1 MTDQLVSGFDHL
13 ILAVR
18 DLDHARAR
26 FAELGFTLSDRG
38 SHPTRGTANF
48 CVMFAN
54 GYIEL
59 LGVGRGD
66 CQEQFLLDFLR
77 RGEGFS
83 ALALA
88 PRDIDAAYTALAQRG
103 LATAAPNT
111 GSRVIERADGSGSP
125 IRFRVL
131 RAIDGALLPVRAF
144 FCQHLDRDFV
154 YAQGWMRHANGATR
168 IRAVTIDVR
177 ALPELDERLAAELGW
192 SLAAHGD
199 GLDVDLGSVVLRFR
213 CAEADSIRAIEL
225 GMAEGARLPQPLSI
239 CGAELSF
246 ARASR

>member
-1 MTDQLVSGFDHL
+1 MTDQLASGFDHV

-59 LGVGRGD
+59 LGVGRSD
-66 CQEQFLLDFLR
+66 CQEQFLLDFLQ

-88 PRDIDAAYTALAQRG
+88 PRDIDAAHTALARRG
-103 LATAAPNT
+103 LAAAAPNT
-111 GSRVIERADGSGSP
+111 GSRVIERADGTMTP

-131 RAIDGALLPVRAF
+131 RATDGVLLPVRAF
-144 FCQHLDRDFV
+144 FCRHLDRDLV
-154 YAQGWMRHANGATR
+154 YAPGWMRHANGATR
-168 IRAVTIDVR
+168 IISVTIDVL
-177 ALPELDERLAAELGW
+177 ALPVLDEGLAAELGW
-192 SLAAHGD
+192 SLVVRGD
-199 GLDVDLGSVVLRFR
+199 EMNVDLGSVVLRFR
-213 CAEADSIRAIEL
+213 RAEADAIRTIEL
-225 GMAEGARLPQPLSI
+225 GVAENFSLPEPGILF
-239 CGAELSF
+239 GAELRF
-246 ARASR
+246 TRAR